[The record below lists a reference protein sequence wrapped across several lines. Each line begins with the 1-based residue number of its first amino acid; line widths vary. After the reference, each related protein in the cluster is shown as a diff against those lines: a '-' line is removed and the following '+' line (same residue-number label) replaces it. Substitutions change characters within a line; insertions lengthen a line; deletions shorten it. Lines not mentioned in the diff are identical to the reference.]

1 MKHEHVGPLHHAEP
15 PEHLLKLLSI
25 GGLIRMRVLLSV
37 LLLTF
42 PGVLQGQATQ
52 SDSGA
57 IVRVLE
63 RFQAALHAG
72 DSSAVLSLLAPDAV
86 ILEGGGIETLAE
98 YRKQHLPA
106 DISHAKSTARD
117 AGPVSVRIMGPVAWA
132 WSTAETTG
140 TSQGQTS
147 RSVGAELVVLSRTT
161 DGWRIQAIHWSS
173 RRRR

>member
-1 MKHEHVGPLHHAEP
+1 MPLDERLWQRSLP
-15 PEHLLKLLSI
+15 PSLLTLQTI
-25 GGLIRMRVLLSV
+25 GGFIRMRVLLSS
-37 LLLTF
+37 LLLAF
-42 PGVLQGQATQ
+42 PGVLQGQATE
-52 SDSGA
+52 SDSVA

-63 RFQAALHAG
+63 RFQAALHTG
-72 DSSAVLSLLAPDAV
+72 DSAVILSLLGPDAV
-86 ILEGGGIETLAE
+86 VVEGGDVETLAE

-106 DISHAKSTARD
+106 DIRHAKSTARN
-117 AGPVSVRIMGPVAWA
+117 AGPISVRVMGTVAWA

-147 RSVGAELVVLSRTT
+147 LNVGAELAVLSRTP